1 MATATYR
8 PTTPDQAT
16 RFGGLMANT
25 LTGMARRRVLL
36 GYLFLIP
43 TLVGIFIFTA
53 GPVVVSFVLSFTR
66 YDLMP
71 MSSPEFV
78 GLENYQ
84 YVLSNRQA
92 MTSIGNT
99 IKFAVFA
106 ITTQIG
112 LALFLALALQRRM
125 HVLAR
130 YFYRTVFF
138 LPVLLSGT
146 AVAVAFGYLFHRE
159 FGVVNYYLSFLGVQ
173 RIPWLNSQDWVI
185 VTLVITYVWR
195 HFGFTFIVFLGG
207 LSAISKEVLEAADV
221 DGATGWR
228 RLRYITL
235 PLLSPTIL
243 FATVTGI
250 IGAIQIFEEPY
261 IMTKGGPG
269 DASRTAVMVLY
280 EQGFKNL
287 DLGFGATM
295 AVFLFVVIL
304 VITAVQFWIS
314 KRLVFYQ

>member
-1 MATATYR
+1 
-8 PTTPDQAT
+8 
-16 RFGGLMANT
+16 
-25 LTGMARRRVLL
+25 
-36 GYLFLIP
+36 
-43 TLVGIFIFTA
+43 
-53 GPVVVSFVLSFTR
+53 
-66 YDLMP
+66 
-71 MSSPEFV
+71 
-78 GLENYQ
+78 
-84 YVLSNRQA
+84 
-92 MTSIGNT
+92 
-99 IKFAVFA
+99 
-106 ITTQIG
+106 
-112 LALFLALALQRRM
+112 
-125 HVLAR
+125 
-130 YFYRTVFF
+130 
-138 LPVLLSGT
+138 
-146 AVAVAFGYLFHRE
+146 
-159 FGVVNYYLSFLGVQ
+159 
-173 RIPWLNSQDWVI
+173 VI
-185 VTLVITYVWR
+185 VTLVISYVWR